1 MSVNAAVVERPES
14 RPAARNDS
22 TWLSVL
28 GDFPSLL
35 GDLPASWFESSR
47 ITDGRSEARC
57 WCDSRARLTPLDEP
71 AQCAGGPPIQ
81 IALTDISRHGIG
93 FSHAEPLPYR
103 LVQITFEPEDKSAP
117 TLVVRLQWCRFR
129 KPGFYESGGQIQRV
143 VTTAPAAASTLRAT
157 ASQNGQ
163 AEPGDRPA

>member
-1 MSVNAAVVERPES
+1 MGSTNSQRLRCLMPANTALVERPEPL
-14 RPAARNDS
+14 PAARNDS

-35 GDLPASWFESSR
+35 SDLPASWFEASR

-71 AQCAGGPPIQ
+71 LAGDGGPAIQ
-81 IALTDISRHGIG
+81 ISLTDISRHGIG
-93 FSHAEPLPYR
+93 FSHTEPLPYR
-103 LVQITFEPEDKSAP
+103 LVQIAFESDDTSGP

-143 VTTAPAAASTLRAT
+143 VAT
-157 ASQNGQ
+157 VPSGR
-163 AEPGDRPA
+163 E